1 MEPLINKNMKEQL
14 HSNFIKSSNL
24 IFATVG
30 MGIINFFFSGV
41 TLSNGANIVT
51 AIFTLLFICGVG
63 IIVRQGYAW
72 VKYLLLV
79 LTTLGLILIAFIPGN
94 PTQNSVVTVVNI
106 AQTVLQVWA
115 TILLFRVPKITESR
129 LVE

>member
-1 MEPLINKNMKEQL
+1 MKEQL

-30 MGIINFFFSGV
+30 LGIINFFFPGDI
-41 TLSNGANIVT
+41 LSNGANIAT
-51 AIFTLLFICGVG
+51 AIFTLLFICGLA
-63 IIVRQGYAW
+63 ILVRQGYAW

-79 LTTLGLILIAFIPGN
+79 LIILGIVAIALIPSN
-94 PTQNSVVTVVNI
+94 PTQNSVVTIVNI

-115 TILLFRVPKITESR
+115 TVILFLIPKTAENTLAEKQEI
-129 LVE
+129 

>member
-1 MEPLINKNMKEQL
+1 MKEQV

-30 MGIINFFFSGV
+30 LGIINFFFPSDI
-41 TLSNGANIVT
+41 LSNGANILT
-51 AIFTLLFICGVG
+51 AIFTLLFICGLA
-63 IIVRQGYAW
+63 ILVRQGYAW

-79 LTTLGLILIAFIPGN
+79 LTILGIVAIALIPSS
-94 PTQNSVVTVVNI
+94 PTQNSVVTIVNI
-106 AQTVLQVWA
+106 VQTVLQVWA
-115 TILLFRVPKITESR
+115 TILLFRVPKTKDSK